1 MRHAPP
7 AAATAAE
14 PQPQPVVS
22 ERIQPNPDHF
32 GNVLLQCTTIGVCCI
47 ASNGICVGPSPH
59 AIPRPDR
66 TLPLSGLFFGCLIR
80 IYGRHVTIRSPGRW
94 PDTARSA
101 AQPSELRYPPIP
113 SNAPAFT
120 RSGAARQAFMTPERR
135 AAGQRPGLRIF
146 TGPLGLGSID
156 QRIRMHD
163 RGGYRA
169 SGRTICT
176 RLNSVLPGSSH
187 GTMCAECSNHTACL

>member
-1 MRHAPP
+1 MDCCNAPRSVY
-7 AAATAAE
+7 AALHQTEFAWVPPPTQSQDPTE
-14 PQPQPVVS
+14 PSLCRV
-22 ERIQPNPDHF
+22 F
-32 GNVLLQCTTIGVCCI
+32 
-47 ASNGICVGPSPH
+47 
-59 AIPRPDR
+59 
-66 TLPLSGLFFGCLIR
+66 FFGCLIR
-80 IYGRHVTIRSPGRW
+80 IHGRHVTIRSPGRW

-113 SNAPAFT
+113 SSAPAFT

-163 RGGYRA
+163 RSGYRA

-187 GTMCAECSNHTACL
+187 GTMCAECSNHTPCLYGACTVFNQRSVGAVGVV